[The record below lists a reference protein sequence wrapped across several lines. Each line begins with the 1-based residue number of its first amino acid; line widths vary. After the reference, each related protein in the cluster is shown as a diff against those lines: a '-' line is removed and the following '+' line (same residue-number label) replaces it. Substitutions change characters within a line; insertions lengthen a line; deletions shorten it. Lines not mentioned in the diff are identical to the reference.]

1 MRRSPRLVIAGVIL
15 LVGILGYF
23 ANQSVNPVT
32 GEKQYVAMS
41 PEQEIALGL
50 NSAPQMAQEFG
61 GVDPD
66 PRIQQAVQAIGE
78 RLVRESVASKTEYR
92 YSFHV
97 LADRDTVNAFALPG
111 GPIFI
116 TRALLDRLPSEAA
129 VAGVLGH
136 EIGHVVARHSS
147 EHIAKSQLGQSIVG
161 AVGVAASDDYS
172 SGQTA
177 AMVAAMVTQMV
188 QLRYGRND
196 ELESDKLGVQIMSE
210 ARYDPRALLEVMKI
224 LQQASG
230 GGRRQPEFMSSHPDP
245 GNRLAHIE
253 QEIARRFP
261 QGVPPELEGGEKR
274 LSQPPAGGR

>member
-1 MRRSPRLVIAGVIL
+1 MRRRPRLVIAGLIL
-15 LVGILGYF
+15 LVGVMSYF

-50 NSAPQMAQEFG
+50 NSAPQMAAEFG
-61 GVDPD
+61 GLDPD
-66 PRIQQAVQAIGE
+66 EELQNRIRAVGA
-78 RLVRESVASKTEYR
+78 RLVRESVASKTDYR
-92 YSFHV
+92 YSFNV

-116 TRALLDRLPSEAA
+116 TRALLDRLQSDAA
-129 VAGVLGH
+129 IAGVLGH

-161 AVGVAASDDYS
+161 AIGVAASEDY
-172 SGQTA
+172 QTGRSA
-177 AMVAAMVTQMV
+177 AMVAAMVNQMV

-196 ELESDKLGVQIMSE
+196 ELESDRLGVQIMSE
-210 ARYDPRALLEVMKI
+210 AHYDPRALLEVMKV

-230 GGRRQPEFMSSHPDP
+230 GGRQPEFMSTHPDP
-245 GNRLAHIE
+245 GNRLEQIR

-261 QGVPPELEGGEKR
+261 NGVPQDFEGAER
-274 LSQPPAGGR
+274 RVSAPASAQ

>member
-1 MRRSPRLVIAGVIL
+1 MRRSPRLVIAGIIL
-15 LVGILGYF
+15 LVGIMGYF

-50 NSAPQMAQEFG
+50 NSAPQMAAEFG
-61 GVDPD
+61 GLDPD
-66 PRIQQAVQAIGE
+66 ERIQQAVKAIGG
-78 RLVRESVASKTEYR
+78 RLVRESVASRTDYR
-92 YSFHV
+92 YSFNV
-97 LADRDTVNAFALPG
+97 LADRNTVNAFALPG

-147 EHIAKSQLGQSIVG
+147 EHIAKSQLGQSIVA
-161 AVGVAASDDYS
+161 AVGVAASDDYR
-172 SGQTA
+172 SGQSAAMMA
-177 AMVAAMVTQMV
+177 AMVSQMI
-188 QLRYGRND
+188 QMRYGRND

-210 ARYDPRALLEVMKI
+210 AKYDPRALLDVMKT
-224 LQQASG
+224 LQEAG
-230 GGRRQPEFMSSHPDP
+230 GGRSRQPEFMSTHPDP
-245 GNRLAHIE
+245 GNRLEYIR

-261 QGVPPELEGGEKR
+261 NGVPAELQTGN
-274 LSQPPAGGR
+274 QPMRQGPAEAR

>member
-1 MRRSPRLVIAGVIL
+1 MRRSPRLVIAGIIL
-15 LVGILGYF
+15 LMGIIGYF
-23 ANQSVNPVT
+23 ANQSVNPIT

-50 NSAPQMAQEFG
+50 NSAPRMAAEFG
-61 GVDPD
+61 GLDPD
-66 PRIQQAVQAIGE
+66 ERLQQAVQAIGA
-78 RLVRESVASKTEYR
+78 RLVRESVASKAEYR

-116 TRALLDRLPSEAA
+116 TRALLDRLPTEAA

-147 EHIAKSQLGQSIVG
+147 EHIAKSQLGQSIVA
-161 AVGVAASDDYS
+161 AVGVASSDDYR
-172 SGQTA
+172 SGQSAAMMA
-177 AMVAAMVTQMV
+177 AMVSQMV
-188 QLRYGRND
+188 QMRYGRND

-210 ARYDPRALLEVMKI
+210 AGYDPRALLQVMEI
-224 LQQASG
+224 LAQASG
-230 GGRRQPEFMSSHPDP
+230 GRSRQPEFMSTHPDP
-245 GNRLAHIE
+245 GNRRQQIE

-261 QGVPPELEGGEKR
+261 EGVPESLQTGN
-274 LSQPPAGGR
+274 QPMRQGPAEAR

>member
-1 MRRSPRLVIAGVIL
+1 MRRSPRLVLAGVIL
-15 LVGILGYF
+15 LIGVVGYF
-23 ANQSVNPVT
+23 ASQSVNPVT

-50 NSAPQMAQEFG
+50 NSAPQMAEEFG
-61 GVDPD
+61 GPDPD
-66 PRIQQAVQAIGE
+66 PRIQQAVQAIGA
-78 RLVRESVASKTEYR
+78 RLVRDSVASKTGYR
-92 YSFHV
+92 FSFHV
-97 LADRDTVNAFALPG
+97 LADRNTVNAFALPG

-136 EIGHVVARHSS
+136 EVGHVVARHSS

-172 SGQTA
+172 SGRSA

-230 GGRRQPEFMSSHPDP
+230 GDRGQPEFMSTHPDP
-245 GNRLAHIE
+245 GNRLEFIR

-261 QGVPPELEGGEKR
+261 NGVPPELEGA
-274 LSQPPAGGR
+274 SQPMPQGTGEAR